1 MVKDTPLGRVESK
14 FNEDLIKYA
23 NLVGLSKIG
32 LIEELFNKEIE
43 GKLLTNDF
51 INIDSIYYFDFNK
64 LVKEKEVKAT
74 KETPKTNLNNIFIV
88 KKVPNN
94 LDSFEDSERTYCYNK
109 TPEKHLGI
117 YSYNRIVLNELKINE
132 TRLFQYFIIF
142 EYNSKTEE
150 LTLKLASVEDIT
162 LLVDVKDVKKIISNL
177 ADINKEYLQFMEDV
191 KKAPNNLSLASNH
204 TTEYFNTWLYL
215 TSTLVIESLSSVKGF
230 SWALLKNNPEAYES
244 FKGKYNSEDLVIIR
258 ELNIVEEPEEVL
270 LIKGGSKNE

>member
-109 TPEKHLGI
+109 NPEKHLGI
-117 YSYNRIVLNELKINE
+117 YSYNRIALNELKINE
-132 TRLFQYFIIF
+132 TQLFQYFIIF

-150 LTLKLASVEDIT
+150 LILKLASVEDIT
-162 LLVDVKDVKKIISNL
+162 LLVDVKNVEKVISNL

-191 KKAPNNLSLASNH
+191 KKAPDNLSLTSNH

-230 SWALLKNNPEAYES
+230 SWALLKNNPEVYES
-244 FKGKYNSEDLVIIR
+244 VKGKYNSEDLVIIR